1 MQHPL
6 LVGCRG
12 IISDTGLTHSV
23 VHTSSLKG
31 GYTVVIMRRFELEH
45 FMASIERFN
54 INEMI
59 LVPPIVIAIV
69 VRNLAPGKR
78 SFYH

>member
-1 MQHPL
+1 
-6 LVGCRG
+6 
-12 IISDTGLTHSV
+12 
-23 VHTSSLKG
+23 
-31 GYTVVIMRRFELEH
+31 
-45 FMASIERFN
+45 MASIERFN